1 MSYGV
6 LFLRVVIGTIFFLH
20 GTQTLLGWW
29 GGPGLGGTR
38 GWLGSIGFRRPGPL
52 AFLVALAESSGI
64 VFALGFLT
72 PFVAGRCAARWW
84 WRSAPSTGATASGT
98 PSRASSSTSPCS
110 PCRSRSPQPAPAAS
124 RSTG

>member
-20 GTQTLLGWW
+20 GTQKLLGWW

-72 PFVAGRCAARWW
+72 PFVAVALCSSMVVAIGSVH
-84 WRSAPSTGATASGT
+84 WRHGFWNTQQGFEFNLAMLAVPIAVATTGA
-98 PSRASSSTSPCS
+98 R
-110 PCRSRSPQPAPAAS
+110 
-124 RSTG
+124 